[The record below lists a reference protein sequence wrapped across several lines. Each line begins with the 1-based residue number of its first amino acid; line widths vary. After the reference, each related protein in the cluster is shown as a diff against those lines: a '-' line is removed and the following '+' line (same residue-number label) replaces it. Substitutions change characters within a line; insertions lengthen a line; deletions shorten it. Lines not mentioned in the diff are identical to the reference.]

1 MKKLHLKLALGVV
14 FAIALCLVTSCKKE
28 NPVGRI
34 QGLVTNA
41 NTSEPIQGVN
51 ISLSP
56 TGASAVTG
64 SDGRYEFNNLEP
76 GNYTVQGVK
85 SGFESNTKNIS
96 VVGGGIASGDM
107 QLRPAATGFRLN
119 VDYLDFGA
127 NFTQMSF
134 KIINVSATNALS
146 WEIVESLNW
155 LETSP
160 STGSIQGGQETTVNV
175 AIDRSL
181 LSQTTT
187 ANITVRSADQS
198 VVLPIN
204 VTVSGDNAPQLQ
216 LSETTLDFGTTASNL
231 SFSVMNVGPNNTTLN
246 WTCSNINVNWLT
258 LNPMSGSTAG
268 GNSTMVMAS
277 IDRNLID
284 GIVSTSVTIS
294 GGGSS
299 ATIVFTATAAGGGV
313 PVMQVSET
321 ELDFG
326 EEETTKTFLVKN
338 AGTNG
343 SVLDWTISSP
353 SVNWLTISPMSG
365 STVAG
370 NASLVTVLIDRS
382 MFNTDVTT
390 NITVTGGGNTANVAV
405 SARYVDNTVVV
416 GDGLYCFFN
425 FDEQDLVDY
434 TGNFTGI
441 SAGATASTDT
451 PSGQG
456 KSMQFDGNSF
466 ILVQNN
472 VVPSSS
478 NYTISFWFKTANV
491 GQYLIGSDQYG
502 SDLVGTYDECV
513 MAITTG
519 SKFLMRF
526 ADWRKRIE
534 SDNTIE
540 AYTNNQWHMVTFTY
554 NGAMG
559 MIYFDGM
566 LYATST
572 NTDYMWNTPGATYFG
587 SNCRML
593 DNKTNFNGKLD
604 NFRSYSR
611 ALSATEVQALYN
623 ARQ

>member
-1 MKKLHLKLALGVV
+1 MKLVMGVV
-14 FAIALCLVTSCKKE
+14 LVLTLGLFSTSCKKE
-28 NPVGRI
+28 VATGKI
-34 QGLVTNA
+34 QGLVTNYA
-41 NTSEPIQGVN
+41 TSEPIQGVN

-76 GNYTVQGVK
+76 GNYTVQGTK
-85 SGFESNTKNIS
+85 SGFESNTKNITITS
-96 VVGGGIASGDM
+96 GNVSSGDM

-119 VDYLDFGA
+119 VDYLDFGT

-134 KIINVSATNALS
+134 KIINVSTTNAMS

-187 ANITVRSADQS
+187 ANITVRSADHS

-216 LSETTLDFGTTASNL
+216 LSETTLDFGTTANNL
-231 SFSVMNVGPNNTTLN
+231 SFSVMNVGPNGTTLN
-246 WTCSNINVNWLT
+246 WTCSNITVDWLT
-258 LNPMSGSTAG
+258 LSPTSGSTAG
-268 GNSTMVMAS
+268 GNSTMVMAT
-277 IDRNLID
+277 IDRTKFN
-284 GIVSTSVTIS
+284 GIVSTSVTVN
-294 GGGSS
+294 GAGMSS
-299 ATIVFTATAAGGGV
+299 TIVFNAQSEGSGV
-313 PVMQVSET
+313 AILQLSENA
-321 ELDFG
+321 LDFG
-326 EEETTKTFLVKN
+326 EQETAMTFQVRN
-338 AGTNG
+338 IGTNS
-343 SVLDWTISSP
+343 SVLDWTISTP
-353 SVNWLTISPMSG
+353 AVNWLTISPMSG

-382 MFNTDVTT
+382 MFSSDVSTD
-390 NITVTGGGNTANVAV
+390 ITVSGGGNTASIAV
-405 SARYVDNTVVV
+405 SAKYFDNTIVV
-416 GDGLYCFFN
+416 GEGLYCFFN
-425 FDEQDLVDY
+425 FDEQDIVDY
-434 TGNFTGI
+434 NGNYTGI
-441 SAGATASTDT
+441 NAGAVPSSDT

-472 VVPSSS
+472 VVPTST
-478 NYTISFWFKTANV
+478 NYTISYWFKTTSS
-491 GQYLIGSDQYG
+491 GQYMIGSDKYG

-513 MAITTG
+513 IAFTTS
-519 SKFLMRF
+519 SKYFFRF
-526 ADWRKRIE
+526 ANWRVHFE
-534 SDNTIE
+534 SENTMDP
-540 AYTNNQWHMVTFTY
+540 YFDNQWHMLTFTF

-559 MIYFDGM
+559 MVYLDGV
-566 LYATST
+566 LKGTHVNT
-572 NTDYMWNTPGATYFG
+572 NYMWDAPTATYFG
-587 SNCRML
+587 SNCKML
-593 DNKTNFNGKLD
+593 DGKTNFNGKLD

-611 ALSATEVQALYN
+611 ALSATEIQALYN

>member
-1 MKKLHLKLALGVV
+1 MKKMKLVMGVVLVLALGL
-14 FAIALCLVTSCKKE
+14 FSTSCKKE
-28 NPVGRI
+28 VATGKI
-34 QGLVTNA
+34 QGLVTNYA
-41 NTSEPIQGVN
+41 TSEPIQGVN

-76 GNYTVQGVK
+76 GNYTVQGTK
-85 SGFESNTKNIS
+85 SGFESNTKNITITS
-96 VVGGGIASGDM
+96 GNVSSGDM

-119 VDYLDFGA
+119 VDYLDFGT

-134 KIINVSATNALS
+134 KIINVSTTNAMS

-187 ANITVRSADQS
+187 ANITVRSADHS

-216 LSETTLDFGTTASNL
+216 LSETTLDFGTTANNL
-231 SFSVMNVGPNNTTLN
+231 SFSVMNVGPNGTTLN
-246 WTCSNINVNWLT
+246 WTCSNITVDWLT
-258 LNPMSGSTAG
+258 LSPTSGSTAG
-268 GNSTMVMAS
+268 GNSTMVMAT
-277 IDRNLID
+277 IDRTKFN
-284 GIVSTSVTIS
+284 GIVSTSVTVN
-294 GGGSS
+294 GAGMSS
-299 ATIVFTATAAGGGV
+299 TIVFNAQSEGSGV
-313 PVMQVSET
+313 AILQLSENA
-321 ELDFG
+321 LDFG
-326 EEETTKTFLVKN
+326 EQETAMTFQVRN
-338 AGTNG
+338 IGTNS
-343 SVLDWTISSP
+343 SVLDWTISTP
-353 SVNWLTISPMSG
+353 AVNWLTISPMSG
-365 STVAG
+365 NTVAG

-382 MFNTDVTT
+382 MFSNDVST
-390 NITVTGGGNTANVAV
+390 NITVSGGGNTASIAV
-405 SARYVDNTVVV
+405 SAKYFDNTVVV
-416 GDGLYCFFN
+416 GEGLYCFFN

-441 SAGATASTDT
+441 SAGAVASSDT

-466 ILVQNN
+466 ILVQSN
-472 VVPSSS
+472 VVPSSN

-519 SKFLMRF
+519 SKFFMRF

-611 ALSATEVQALYN
+611 ALSATEIQALYN

>member
-1 MKKLHLKLALGVV
+1 MKKMKLVMGVVLVLALGL
-14 FAIALCLVTSCKKE
+14 FSTSCKKE
-28 NPVGRI
+28 VATGKI
-34 QGLVTNA
+34 QGLVTNYA
-41 NTSEPIQGVN
+41 TSEPIQGVN

-76 GNYTVQGVK
+76 GNYTVQGTK
-85 SGFESNTKNIS
+85 SGFESNTKNITITS
-96 VVGGGIASGDM
+96 GNVSSGDM

-119 VDYLDFGA
+119 VDYLDFGT

-134 KIINVSATNALS
+134 KIINVSTTNAMS

-187 ANITVRSADQS
+187 ANITVRSADHS

-216 LSETTLDFGTTASNL
+216 LSETTLDFGTTANNL
-231 SFSVMNVGPNNTTLN
+231 SFSVMNVGPNGTTLN
-246 WTCSNINVNWLT
+246 WTCSNITVDWLT
-258 LNPMSGSTAG
+258 LSPTSGSTAG
-268 GNSTMVMAS
+268 GNSTMVMAT
-277 IDRNLID
+277 IDRTKFN
-284 GIVSTSVTIS
+284 GIVSTSVTVN
-294 GGGSS
+294 GAGMSS
-299 ATIVFTATAAGGGV
+299 TIVFNAQSEGSGV
-313 PVMQVSET
+313 AILQLSENA
-321 ELDFG
+321 LDFG
-326 EEETTKTFLVKN
+326 EQETAMTFQVRN
-338 AGTNG
+338 IGTNS
-343 SVLDWTISSP
+343 SVLDWTISTP
-353 SVNWLTISPMSG
+353 AVNWLTISPMSG

-382 MFNTDVTT
+382 MFSSDVST
-390 NITVTGGGNTANVAV
+390 NITVSGGGNTASIAV
-405 SARYVDNTVVV
+405 SAKYFDNTIVV
-416 GDGLYCFFN
+416 GEGLYCFFN
-425 FDEQDLVDY
+425 FDEQDIVDY
-434 TGNFTGI
+434 NGNYTGI
-441 SAGATASTDT
+441 NAGAVPSSDT

-472 VVPSSS
+472 VVPTST
-478 NYTISFWFKTANV
+478 NYTISYWFKTTSS
-491 GQYLIGSDQYG
+491 GQYMIGSDKYG

-513 MAITTG
+513 IAFTTS
-519 SKFLMRF
+519 SKYFFRF
-526 ADWRKRIE
+526 ANWRVHFE
-534 SDNTIE
+534 SENTMDP
-540 AYTNNQWHMVTFTY
+540 YFDNQWHMLTFTF

-559 MIYFDGM
+559 MVYLDGV
-566 LYATST
+566 LKGTHVNT
-572 NTDYMWNTPGATYFG
+572 NYMWDAPTATYFG
-587 SNCRML
+587 SNCKML
-593 DNKTNFNGKLD
+593 DGKTNFNGKLD

-611 ALSATEVQALYN
+611 ALSATEIQALYN

>member
-1 MKKLHLKLALGVV
+1 MKKMKLVMGVVLVLALGL
-14 FAIALCLVTSCKKE
+14 FSTSCKKE
-28 NPVGRI
+28 VATGKI
-34 QGLVTNA
+34 QGLVTNYA
-41 NTSEPIQGVN
+41 TSEPIQGVN

-76 GNYTVQGVK
+76 GNYTVQGTK
-85 SGFESNTKNIS
+85 SGFESNTKNITITS
-96 VVGGGIASGDM
+96 GNVSSGDM

-119 VDYLDFGA
+119 VDYLDFGT

-134 KIINVSATNALS
+134 KIINVSTTNAMS

-187 ANITVRSADQS
+187 ANITVRSADHS

-216 LSETTLDFGTTASNL
+216 LSETTLDFGTTANNL
-231 SFSVMNVGPNNTTLN
+231 SFSVMNVGPNGTTLN
-246 WTCSNINVNWLT
+246 WTCSNITVDWLT
-258 LNPMSGSTAG
+258 LSPTSGSTAG
-268 GNSTMVMAS
+268 GNSTMVMAT
-277 IDRNLID
+277 IDRTKFN
-284 GIVSTSVTIS
+284 GIVSTSVTVN
-294 GGGSS
+294 GAGMSS
-299 ATIVFTATAAGGGV
+299 TIVFNAQSEGSGV
-313 PVMQVSET
+313 AILQLSESA
-321 ELDFG
+321 LDFG
-326 EEETTKTFLVKN
+326 EQETAMTFQVRN
-338 AGTNG
+338 IGTNS
-343 SVLDWTISSP
+343 SVLDWTVSTP
-353 SVNWLTISPMSG
+353 AVNWLTISPMSG

-382 MFNTDVTT
+382 MFSNDVST
-390 NITVTGGGNTANVAV
+390 NITVSGGGNTASIAV
-405 SARYVDNTVVV
+405 SAKYFDNTVVV
-416 GDGLYCFFN
+416 GEGLYCFFN

-441 SAGATASTDT
+441 SAGAVASSDT

-466 ILVQNN
+466 ILVQSN
-472 VVPSSS
+472 VVPSSN
-478 NYTISFWFKTANV
+478 NYTISFWFKTASS
-491 GQYLIGSDQYG
+491 GQYMIGSDKYG

-513 MAITTG
+513 VAFTTG
-519 SKFLMRF
+519 SKYFFRF
-526 ADWRKRIE
+526 ANWRKYFE
-534 SDNTIE
+534 SENTME
-540 AYTNNQWHMVTFTY
+540 QYLDNQWHMMTFTF

-559 MIYFDGM
+559 MVYLDGV
-566 LYATST
+566 LRGTHVNS
-572 NTDYMWNTPGATYFG
+572 DYSWDAPTATYFG

-593 DNKTNFNGKLD
+593 DGKSNFNGKLD

>member
-1 MKKLHLKLALGVV
+1 MKKMKLVMGVVLVLALGL
-14 FAIALCLVTSCKKE
+14 FSTSCKKE
-28 NPVGRI
+28 VATGKI
-34 QGLVTNA
+34 QGLVTNYA
-41 NTSEPIQGVN
+41 TSEPIQGVN

-76 GNYTVQGVK
+76 GNYTVQGTK

-96 VVGGGIASGDM
+96 ITSGNVSSGDM

-119 VDYLDFGA
+119 VDYLDFGT

-134 KIINVSATNALS
+134 KIINVSTTNAMS

-187 ANITVRSADQS
+187 ANITVRSADHS

-216 LSETTLDFGTTASNL
+216 LSETTLDFGTTANNL
-231 SFSVMNVGPNNTTLN
+231 SFSVMNVGPNGTTLN
-246 WTCSNINVNWLT
+246 WTCSNITVDWLT
-258 LNPMSGSTAG
+258 LSPTSGSTAG
-268 GNSTMVMAS
+268 GNSTMVMAT
-277 IDRNLID
+277 IDRTKFN
-284 GIVSTSVTIS
+284 GIVSTSVTVN
-294 GGGSS
+294 GAGMSS
-299 ATIVFTATAAGGGV
+299 TIVFNAQSEGSGV
-313 PVMQVSET
+313 AILQLSENA
-321 ELDFG
+321 LDFG
-326 EEETTKTFLVKN
+326 EQETAMTFQVRN
-338 AGTNG
+338 IGTNS
-343 SVLDWTISSP
+343 SVLDWTISTP
-353 SVNWLTISPMSG
+353 AVNWLTISPMSG

-382 MFNTDVTT
+382 MFSNDVST
-390 NITVTGGGNTANVAV
+390 NITVSGGGNTASIAV
-405 SARYVDNTVVV
+405 SAKYFDNTVVV
-416 GDGLYCFFN
+416 GEGLYCFFN

-441 SAGATASTDT
+441 SAGAVASSDT

-466 ILVQNN
+466 ILVQSN
-472 VVPSSS
+472 VVPSSN

-519 SKFLMRF
+519 SKFFMRF

>member
-1 MKKLHLKLALGVV
+1 MKKMKLVMGVV
-14 FAIALCLVTSCKKE
+14 LVLTLGLFSTSCKKE
-28 NPVGRI
+28 VATGKI
-34 QGLVTNA
+34 QGLVTNYA
-41 NTSEPIQGVN
+41 TSEPIQGVN

-76 GNYTVQGVK
+76 GNYTVQGTK
-85 SGFESNTKNIS
+85 SGFESNTKNITITS
-96 VVGGGIASGDM
+96 GNVSSGDM

-119 VDYLDFGA
+119 VDYLDFGT

-134 KIINVSATNALS
+134 KIINVSTTNAMS

-187 ANITVRSADQS
+187 ANITVRSADHS

-216 LSETTLDFGTTASNL
+216 LSETTLDFGTTANNL
-231 SFSVMNVGPNNTTLN
+231 SFSVMNVGPNGTTLN
-246 WTCSNINVNWLT
+246 WTCSNITVDWLT
-258 LNPMSGSTAG
+258 LSPTSGSTAG
-268 GNSTMVMAS
+268 GNSTMVMAT
-277 IDRNLID
+277 IDRTKFN
-284 GIVSTSVTIS
+284 GIVSTSVTVN
-294 GGGSS
+294 GAGMSS
-299 ATIVFTATAAGGGV
+299 TIVFNAQSEGSGV
-313 PVMQVSET
+313 AILQLSENA
-321 ELDFG
+321 LDFG
-326 EEETTKTFLVKN
+326 EQETAMTFQVRN
-338 AGTNG
+338 IGTNS
-343 SVLDWTISSP
+343 SVLDWTISTP
-353 SVNWLTISPMSG
+353 AVNWLTISPMSG

-382 MFNTDVTT
+382 MFSSDVSTD
-390 NITVTGGGNTANVAV
+390 ITVSGGGNTASIAV
-405 SARYVDNTVVV
+405 SAKYFDNTIVV
-416 GDGLYCFFN
+416 GEGLYCFFN
-425 FDEQDLVDY
+425 FDEQDIVDY
-434 TGNFTGI
+434 NGNYTGI
-441 SAGATASTDT
+441 NAGAVPSSDT

-472 VVPSSS
+472 VVPTST
-478 NYTISFWFKTANV
+478 NYTISYWFKTTSS
-491 GQYLIGSDQYG
+491 GQYMIGSDKYG

-513 MAITTG
+513 IAFTTS
-519 SKFLMRF
+519 SKYFFRF
-526 ADWRKRIE
+526 ANWRVHFE
-534 SDNTIE
+534 SENTMDP
-540 AYTNNQWHMVTFTY
+540 YFDNQWHMLTFTF

-559 MIYFDGM
+559 MVYLDGV
-566 LYATST
+566 LKGTHVNT
-572 NTDYMWNTPGATYFG
+572 NYMWDAPTATYFG
-587 SNCRML
+587 SNCKML
-593 DNKTNFNGKLD
+593 DGKTNFNGKLD

-611 ALSATEVQALYN
+611 ALSATEIQALYN

>member
-1 MKKLHLKLALGVV
+1 MKKMKLVMGVVLVLALGL
-14 FAIALCLVTSCKKE
+14 FSTSCKKE
-28 NPVGRI
+28 VATGKI
-34 QGLVTNA
+34 QGLVTNYA
-41 NTSEPIQGVN
+41 TSEPIQGVN

-76 GNYTVQGVK
+76 GNYTVQGTK
-85 SGFESNTKNIS
+85 SGFESNTKNITITS
-96 VVGGGIASGDM
+96 GNVSSGDM
-107 QLRPAATGFRLN
+107 QLRPSATGFRLN
-119 VDYLDFGA
+119 VDYLDFGT

-134 KIINVSATNALS
+134 KIINVSTTNAMS

-187 ANITVRSADQS
+187 ANITVRSADHS

-216 LSETTLDFGTTASNL
+216 LSETTLDFGTTANNL
-231 SFSVMNVGPNNTTLN
+231 SFSVMNVGPNGTTLN
-246 WTCSNINVNWLT
+246 WTCSNITVDWLT
-258 LNPMSGSTAG
+258 LSPTSGSTAG
-268 GNSTMVMAS
+268 GNSTMVMAT
-277 IDRNLID
+277 IDRTKFN
-284 GIVSTSVTIS
+284 GIVSTSVTVN
-294 GGGSS
+294 GAGMSS
-299 ATIVFTATAAGGGV
+299 TIVFNAQSEGSGV
-313 PVMQVSET
+313 AILQLSENA
-321 ELDFG
+321 LDFG
-326 EEETTKTFLVKN
+326 EQETAMTFQVRN
-338 AGTNG
+338 IGTNS
-343 SVLDWTISSP
+343 SVLDWTVSTP
-353 SVNWLTISPMSG
+353 AVNWLTISPMSG

-382 MFNTDVTT
+382 MFSNDVST
-390 NITVTGGGNTANVAV
+390 NITVSGGGNTASIAV
-405 SARYVDNTVVV
+405 SAKYFDNTVVV
-416 GDGLYCFFN
+416 GEGLYCFFN

-441 SAGATASTDT
+441 SAGAVASSDT

-466 ILVQNN
+466 ILVQSN
-472 VVPSSS
+472 VVPSSN

-519 SKFLMRF
+519 SKFFMRF

-623 ARQ
+623 AKQ

>member
-1 MKKLHLKLALGVV
+1 MKKMKLVMGVVLVLALGL
-14 FAIALCLVTSCKKE
+14 FSTSCKKE
-28 NPVGRI
+28 VATGKI
-34 QGLVTNA
+34 QGLVTNYA
-41 NTSEPIQGVN
+41 TSEPIQGVN

-76 GNYTVQGVK
+76 GNYTVQGTK
-85 SGFESNTKNIS
+85 SGFESNTKNITITS
-96 VVGGGIASGDM
+96 GNVSSGDM

-119 VDYLDFGA
+119 VDYLDFGT

-134 KIINVSATNALS
+134 KIINVSTTNAMS

-187 ANITVRSADQS
+187 ANITVRSADHS

-216 LSETTLDFGTTASNL
+216 LSETTLDFGTTANNL
-231 SFSVMNVGPNNTTLN
+231 SFSVMNVGPNGTTLN
-246 WTCSNINVNWLT
+246 WTCSNITVDWLT
-258 LNPMSGSTAG
+258 LSPTSGSTAG
-268 GNSTMVMAS
+268 GNSTMVMAT
-277 IDRNLID
+277 IDRTKFN
-284 GIVSTSVTIS
+284 GIVSTSVTVN
-294 GGGSS
+294 GAGMSS
-299 ATIVFTATAAGGGV
+299 TIVFNAQSEGSGV
-313 PVMQVSET
+313 AILQLSESA
-321 ELDFG
+321 LDFG
-326 EEETTKTFLVKN
+326 EQETAMTFQVRN
-338 AGTNG
+338 IGTNS
-343 SVLDWTISSP
+343 SVLDWTVSTP
-353 SVNWLTISPMSG
+353 AVNWLTISPMSG

-382 MFNTDVTT
+382 MFSSDVST
-390 NITVTGGGNTANVAV
+390 NITVSGGGNTASIAV
-405 SARYVDNTVVV
+405 SAKYFDNTVVV
-416 GDGLYCFFN
+416 GEGLYCFFN

-441 SAGATASTDT
+441 SAGAVASSDT

-466 ILVQNN
+466 ILVQSN
-472 VVPSSS
+472 VVPSSN
-478 NYTISFWFKTANV
+478 NYTISFWFKTASS
-491 GQYLIGSDQYG
+491 GQYMIGSDKYG

-513 MAITTG
+513 VAFTTG
-519 SKFLMRF
+519 SKYFFRF
-526 ADWRKRIE
+526 ANWRKYFE
-534 SDNTIE
+534 SENTME
-540 AYTNNQWHMVTFTY
+540 QYLDNQWHMMTFTF

-559 MIYFDGM
+559 MVYLDGV
-566 LYATST
+566 LRGTHVNS
-572 NTDYMWNTPGATYFG
+572 DYSWDAPTATYFG

-593 DNKTNFNGKLD
+593 DGKSNFNGKLD

>member
-1 MKKLHLKLALGVV
+1 MKKMKLVMGVV
-14 FAIALCLVTSCKKE
+14 LVLTLGLFSTSCKKE
-28 NPVGRI
+28 VATGKI
-34 QGLVTNA
+34 QGLVTNYA
-41 NTSEPIQGVN
+41 TSEPIQGVN

-76 GNYTVQGVK
+76 GNYTVQGTK
-85 SGFESNTKNIS
+85 SGFESNTKNITITS
-96 VVGGGIASGDM
+96 GNVSSGDM

-119 VDYLDFGA
+119 VDYLDFGT

-134 KIINVSATNALS
+134 KIINVSTTNAMS

-187 ANITVRSADQS
+187 ANITVRSADHS

-216 LSETTLDFGTTASNL
+216 LSETTLDFGTTANNL
-231 SFSVMNVGPNNTTLN
+231 SFSVMNVGPNGTTLN
-246 WTCSNINVNWLT
+246 WTCSNITVDWLT
-258 LNPMSGSTAG
+258 LSPTSGSTAG
-268 GNSTMVMAS
+268 GNSTMVMAT
-277 IDRNLID
+277 IDRTKFN
-284 GIVSTSVTIS
+284 GIVSTSVTVN
-294 GGGSS
+294 GAGMSS
-299 ATIVFTATAAGGGV
+299 TIVFNAQSEGSGV
-313 PVMQVSET
+313 AILQLSENA
-321 ELDFG
+321 LDFG
-326 EEETTKTFLVKN
+326 EQETAMTFQVRN
-338 AGTNG
+338 IGTNS
-343 SVLDWTISSP
+343 SVLDWTISTP
-353 SVNWLTISPMSG
+353 AVNWLTISPMSG

-382 MFNTDVTT
+382 MFSSDVST
-390 NITVTGGGNTANVAV
+390 NITVSGGGNTASIAV
-405 SARYVDNTVVV
+405 SAKYFDNTIVV
-416 GDGLYCFFN
+416 GEGLYCFFN
-425 FDEQDLVDY
+425 FDEQDIVDY
-434 TGNFTGI
+434 NGNYTGI
-441 SAGATASTDT
+441 NAGAVPSSDT

-472 VVPSSS
+472 VVPTST
-478 NYTISFWFKTANV
+478 NYTISYWFKTTSS
-491 GQYLIGSDQYG
+491 GQYMIGSDKYG

-513 MAITTG
+513 IAFTTS
-519 SKFLMRF
+519 SKYFFRF
-526 ADWRKRIE
+526 ANWRVHFE
-534 SDNTIE
+534 SENTMDP
-540 AYTNNQWHMVTFTY
+540 YFDNQWHMLTFTF

-559 MIYFDGM
+559 MVYLDGV
-566 LYATST
+566 LKGTHVNT
-572 NTDYMWNTPGATYFG
+572 NYMWDAPTATYFG
-587 SNCRML
+587 SNCKML
-593 DNKTNFNGKLD
+593 DGKTNFNGKLD

-611 ALSATEVQALYN
+611 ALSATEIQALYN

>member
-1 MKKLHLKLALGVV
+1 MKKMKLVTGVVLVLALGL
-14 FAIALCLVTSCKKE
+14 FSTSCKKE
-28 NPVGRI
+28 VATGKI
-34 QGLVTNA
+34 QGLVTNYA
-41 NTSEPIQGVN
+41 TSEPIQGVN

-76 GNYTVQGVK
+76 GNYTVQGTK
-85 SGFESNTKNIS
+85 SGFESNTKNITITS
-96 VVGGGIASGDM
+96 GNVSSGDM

-119 VDYLDFGA
+119 VDYLDFGT

-134 KIINVSATNALS
+134 KIINVSTTNAMS

-187 ANITVRSADQS
+187 ANITVRSADHS

-216 LSETTLDFGTTASNL
+216 LSETTLDFGTTANNL
-231 SFSVMNVGPNNTTLN
+231 SFSVMNVGPNGTTLN
-246 WTCSNINVNWLT
+246 WTCSNITVDWLT
-258 LNPMSGSTAG
+258 LSPTSGSTAG
-268 GNSTMVMAS
+268 GNSTMVMAT
-277 IDRNLID
+277 IDRTKFN
-284 GIVSTSVTIS
+284 GIVSTSVTVN
-294 GGGSS
+294 GAGMSS
-299 ATIVFTATAAGGGV
+299 TIVFNAQSEGSGV
-313 PVMQVSET
+313 AILQLSENA
-321 ELDFG
+321 LDFG
-326 EEETTKTFLVKN
+326 EQETAMTFQVRN
-338 AGTNG
+338 IGTNS
-343 SVLDWTISSP
+343 SVLDWTISTP
-353 SVNWLTISPMSG
+353 AVNWLTISPMSG

-382 MFNTDVTT
+382 MFSNDVST
-390 NITVTGGGNTANVAV
+390 NITVSGGGNTASIAV
-405 SARYVDNTVVV
+405 SAKYFDNTVVV
-416 GDGLYCFFN
+416 GEGLYCFFN

-441 SAGATASTDT
+441 SAGAVASSDT

-466 ILVQNN
+466 ILVQSN
-472 VVPSSS
+472 VVPSSN
-478 NYTISFWFKTANV
+478 NYTISFWFKTASS
-491 GQYLIGSDQYG
+491 GQYMIGSDKYG

-513 MAITTG
+513 VAFTTG
-519 SKFLMRF
+519 SKYFFRF
-526 ADWRKRIE
+526 ANWRKYFE
-534 SDNTIE
+534 SENTME
-540 AYTNNQWHMVTFTY
+540 QYLDNQWHMMTFTF

-559 MIYFDGM
+559 MVYLDGV
-566 LYATST
+566 LRGTHVNS
-572 NTDYMWNTPGATYFG
+572 DYSWDAPTATYFG

-593 DNKTNFNGKLD
+593 DGKSNFNGKLD

-611 ALSATEVQALYN
+611 ALSATEIQVLYN

>member
-1 MKKLHLKLALGVV
+1 MKKMKLVMGVVLVLALGL
-14 FAIALCLVTSCKKE
+14 FSTSCKKE
-28 NPVGRI
+28 VATGKI
-34 QGLVTNA
+34 QGLVTNYA
-41 NTSEPIQGVN
+41 TSEPIQGVN

-76 GNYTVQGVK
+76 GNYTVQGTK
-85 SGFESNTKNIS
+85 SGFESNTKNITITS
-96 VVGGGIASGDM
+96 GNVSSGDM

-119 VDYLDFGA
+119 VDYLDFGT

-134 KIINVSATNALS
+134 KIINVSTTNAMS

-187 ANITVRSADQS
+187 ANITVRSADHS

-216 LSETTLDFGTTASNL
+216 LSETTLDFGTTANNL
-231 SFSVMNVGPNNTTLN
+231 SFSVMNVGPNGTTLN
-246 WTCSNINVNWLT
+246 WTCSNITVDWLT
-258 LNPMSGSTAG
+258 LSPTSGSTAG
-268 GNSTMVMAS
+268 GNSTMVMAT
-277 IDRNLID
+277 IDRTKFN
-284 GIVSTSVTIS
+284 GIVSTSVTVN
-294 GGGSS
+294 GAGMSS
-299 ATIVFTATAAGGGV
+299 TIVFNAQSEGSGV
-313 PVMQVSET
+313 AILQLSENA
-321 ELDFG
+321 LDFG
-326 EEETTKTFLVKN
+326 EQETAMTFQVRN
-338 AGTNG
+338 IGTNS
-343 SVLDWTISSP
+343 SVLDWTISTP
-353 SVNWLTISPMSG
+353 AVNWLTISPMSG

-382 MFNTDVTT
+382 MFSSDVST
-390 NITVTGGGNTANVAV
+390 NITVSGGGNTASIAV
-405 SARYVDNTVVV
+405 SAKYFDNTIVV
-416 GDGLYCFFN
+416 GEGLYCFFN
-425 FDEQDLVDY
+425 FDEQDIVDY
-434 TGNFTGI
+434 NGNYTGI
-441 SAGATASTDT
+441 NAGAVPSSDT
-451 PSGQG
+451 PSGLG

-472 VVPSSS
+472 VVPTST
-478 NYTISFWFKTANV
+478 NYTISYWFKTTSS
-491 GQYLIGSDQYG
+491 GQYMIGSDKYG

-513 MAITTG
+513 IAFTTS
-519 SKFLMRF
+519 SKYFFRF
-526 ADWRKRIE
+526 ANWRVHFE
-534 SDNTIE
+534 SENTMDP
-540 AYTNNQWHMVTFTY
+540 YFDNQWHMLTFTF

-559 MIYFDGM
+559 MVYLDGV
-566 LYATST
+566 LKGTHVNT
-572 NTDYMWNTPGATYFG
+572 NYMWDAPTATYFG

-593 DNKTNFNGKLD
+593 DGKTNFNGKLD

-623 ARQ
+623 AKQ

>member
-1 MKKLHLKLALGVV
+1 MKKMKLVMGVV
-14 FAIALCLVTSCKKE
+14 LVLTLGLFSTSCKKE
-28 NPVGRI
+28 VATGKI
-34 QGLVTNA
+34 QGLVTNYA
-41 NTSEPIQGVN
+41 TSEPIQGVN

-76 GNYTVQGVK
+76 GNYTVQGTK
-85 SGFESNTKNIS
+85 SGFESNTKNITITS
-96 VVGGGIASGDM
+96 GNVSSGDM

-119 VDYLDFGA
+119 VDYLDFGT

-134 KIINVSATNALS
+134 KIINVSTTNAMS

-187 ANITVRSADQS
+187 ANITVRSADHS

-216 LSETTLDFGTTASNL
+216 LSETTLDFGTTANNL
-231 SFSVMNVGPNNTTLN
+231 SFSVMNVGPNGTTLN
-246 WTCSNINVNWLT
+246 WTCSNITVDWLT
-258 LNPMSGSTAG
+258 LSPTSGSTAG
-268 GNSTMVMAS
+268 GNSTMVMAI
-277 IDRNLID
+277 IDRTKFN
-284 GIVSTSVTIS
+284 GIVSTSVTVN
-294 GGGSS
+294 GAGMSS
-299 ATIVFTATAAGGGV
+299 TIVFNAQSEGSGV
-313 PVMQVSET
+313 AILQLSENA
-321 ELDFG
+321 LDFG
-326 EEETTKTFLVKN
+326 EQETAMTFQVRN
-338 AGTNG
+338 IGTNS
-343 SVLDWTISSP
+343 SVLDWTISTP
-353 SVNWLTISPMSG
+353 AVNWLTISPMSG

-382 MFNTDVTT
+382 MFSNDVST
-390 NITVTGGGNTANVAV
+390 NITVSGGGNTASIAV
-405 SARYVDNTVVV
+405 SAKYFDNTVVV
-416 GDGLYCFFN
+416 GEGLYCFFN

-441 SAGATASTDT
+441 SAGAVASSDT

-466 ILVQNN
+466 ILVQSN
-472 VVPSSS
+472 VVPSSN

-519 SKFLMRF
+519 SKFFMRF

-623 ARQ
+623 AKQ

>member
-1 MKKLHLKLALGVV
+1 MKKMKLVMGVVLVLALGL
-14 FAIALCLVTSCKKE
+14 FSTSCKKE
-28 NPVGRI
+28 VATGKI
-34 QGLVTNA
+34 QGLVTNYA
-41 NTSEPIQGVN
+41 TSEPIQGVN

-76 GNYTVQGVK
+76 GNYTVQGTK
-85 SGFESNTKNIS
+85 SGFESNTKNITITS
-96 VVGGGIASGDM
+96 GNVSSGDM

-119 VDYLDFGA
+119 VDYLDFGT

-134 KIINVSATNALS
+134 KIINVSTTNAMS

-187 ANITVRSADQS
+187 ANITVRSADHS

-204 VTVSGDNAPQLQ
+204 VTVSSDNAPQLQ
-216 LSETTLDFGTTASNL
+216 LSETTLDFGTTANNL
-231 SFSVMNVGPNNTTLN
+231 SFSVMNVGPNGTTLN
-246 WTCSNINVNWLT
+246 WTCSNITVDWLT
-258 LNPMSGSTAG
+258 LSPTSGSTAG

-277 IDRNLID
+277 IDRTKFN
-284 GIVSTSVTIS
+284 GIVSTSVTVN
-294 GGGSS
+294 GAGMSS
-299 ATIVFTATAAGGGV
+299 TIVFNAQSEGSGV
-313 PVMQVSET
+313 AILQLSENA
-321 ELDFG
+321 LDFG
-326 EEETTKTFLVKN
+326 EQETAMTFQVRN
-338 AGTNG
+338 IGTNS
-343 SVLDWTISSP
+343 SVLDWTISTP
-353 SVNWLTISPMSG
+353 AVNWLTISPMSG

-382 MFNTDVTT
+382 MFSNDVST
-390 NITVTGGGNTANVAV
+390 NITVSGGGNTASIAV
-405 SARYVDNTVVV
+405 SAKYFDNTVVV
-416 GDGLYCFFN
+416 GEGLYCFFN

-441 SAGATASTDT
+441 SAGAVASSDT

-466 ILVQNN
+466 ILVQSN
-472 VVPSSS
+472 VVPSSN

-519 SKFLMRF
+519 SKFFMRF

-623 ARQ
+623 AKQ

>member
-1 MKKLHLKLALGVV
+1 MKKMKLVMGVVLVLALGL
-14 FAIALCLVTSCKKE
+14 FSTSCKKE
-28 NPVGRI
+28 VATGKI
-34 QGLVTNA
+34 QGLVTNYA
-41 NTSEPIQGVN
+41 TSEPIQGVN

-76 GNYTVQGVK
+76 GNYTVQGTK
-85 SGFESNTKNIS
+85 SGFESNTKNITITS
-96 VVGGGIASGDM
+96 GNVSSGDM

-119 VDYLDFGA
+119 VDYLDFGT

-134 KIINVSATNALS
+134 KIINVSTTNAMS

-187 ANITVRSADQS
+187 ANITVRSADHS

-216 LSETTLDFGTTASNL
+216 LSETTLDFGTTANNL
-231 SFSVMNVGPNNTTLN
+231 SFSVMNVGPTGTTLN
-246 WTCSNINVNWLT
+246 WTCSNITVDWLT
-258 LNPMSGSTAG
+258 LSPTSGSTAG
-268 GNSTMVMAS
+268 GNSTMVMAT
-277 IDRNLID
+277 IDRTKFN
-284 GIVSTSVTIS
+284 GIVSTSVTVN
-294 GGGSS
+294 GAGMSS
-299 ATIVFTATAAGGGV
+299 TIVFNAQSEGSGV
-313 PVMQVSET
+313 AILQLSESA
-321 ELDFG
+321 LDFG
-326 EEETTKTFLVKN
+326 EQETAMTFQVRN
-338 AGTNG
+338 IGTNS
-343 SVLDWTISSP
+343 SVLDWTISTP
-353 SVNWLTISPMSG
+353 AVNWLTISPMSG

-382 MFNTDVTT
+382 MFSSDVST
-390 NITVTGGGNTANVAV
+390 NITVSGGGNTASIAV
-405 SARYVDNTVVV
+405 SAKYFDNTIVV
-416 GDGLYCFFN
+416 GEGLYCFFN
-425 FDEQDLVDY
+425 FDEQDIVDY
-434 TGNFTGI
+434 NGNYTGI
-441 SAGATASTDT
+441 NAGAVPSSDT

-472 VVPSSS
+472 IVPTST
-478 NYTISFWFKTANV
+478 NYTISYWFKTTSS
-491 GQYLIGSDQYG
+491 GQYMIGSDKYG

-513 MAITTG
+513 IAFTTS
-519 SKFLMRF
+519 SKYFFRF
-526 ADWRKRIE
+526 ANWRVHFE
-534 SDNTIE
+534 SENTMDP
-540 AYTNNQWHMVTFTY
+540 YFDNQWHMLTFTF

-559 MIYFDGM
+559 MVYLDGV
-566 LYATST
+566 LKGTHVNT
-572 NTDYMWNTPGATYFG
+572 NYMWDAPTATYFG
-587 SNCRML
+587 SNCKML
-593 DNKTNFNGKLD
+593 DGKTNFNGKLD

-611 ALSATEVQALYN
+611 ALSATEIQALYN

>member
-1 MKKLHLKLALGVV
+1 MKKMKLVMGVVLVLALGL
-14 FAIALCLVTSCKKE
+14 FSTSCKKE
-28 NPVGRI
+28 VATGKI
-34 QGLVTNA
+34 QGLVTNYA
-41 NTSEPIQGVN
+41 TSEPIQGVN

-76 GNYTVQGVK
+76 GNYTVQGTK
-85 SGFESNTKNIS
+85 SGFESNTKNITITS
-96 VVGGGIASGDM
+96 GNVSSGDM

-119 VDYLDFGA
+119 VDYLDFGT

-134 KIINVSATNALS
+134 KIINVSTTNAMS

-187 ANITVRSADQS
+187 ANITVRSADHS

-216 LSETTLDFGTTASNL
+216 LSETTLDFGTTANNL
-231 SFSVMNVGPNNTTLN
+231 SFSVMNVGPNGTTLN
-246 WTCSNINVNWLT
+246 WTCSNITVDWLT
-258 LNPMSGSTAG
+258 LSPTSGSTAG
-268 GNSTMVMAS
+268 GNSTMVMAT
-277 IDRNLID
+277 IDRTKFN
-284 GIVSTSVTIS
+284 GIVSTSVTVN
-294 GGGSS
+294 GAGMSS
-299 ATIVFTATAAGGGV
+299 TIVFNAQSEGSGV
-313 PVMQVSET
+313 AILQLSESA
-321 ELDFG
+321 LDFG
-326 EEETTKTFLVKN
+326 EQETAMTFQVRN
-338 AGTNG
+338 IGTNS
-343 SVLDWTISSP
+343 SVLDWTVSTP
-353 SVNWLTISPMSG
+353 AVNWLTISPMSG

-382 MFNTDVTT
+382 MFSNDVST
-390 NITVTGGGNTANVAV
+390 NITVSGGGNTASIAV
-405 SARYVDNTVVV
+405 SANYFDNTVVV
-416 GDGLYCFFN
+416 GEGLYCFFN

-441 SAGATASTDT
+441 SAGAVASSDT

-466 ILVQNN
+466 ILVQSN
-472 VVPSSS
+472 VVPSSN

-519 SKFLMRF
+519 SKFFMRF

-623 ARQ
+623 AKQ

>member
-1 MKKLHLKLALGVV
+1 MKLVMGVVLVLALGL
-14 FAIALCLVTSCKKE
+14 FSTSCKKE
-28 NPVGRI
+28 VATGKI
-34 QGLVTNA
+34 QGLVTNYA
-41 NTSEPIQGVN
+41 TSEPIQGVN

-76 GNYTVQGVK
+76 GNYTVQGTK
-85 SGFESNTKNIS
+85 SGFESNTKNITITS
-96 VVGGGIASGDM
+96 GNVSSGDM

-119 VDYLDFGA
+119 VDYLDFGT

-134 KIINVSATNALS
+134 KIINVSTTNAMS

-187 ANITVRSADQS
+187 ANITVRSADHS

-216 LSETTLDFGTTASNL
+216 LSETTLDFGTTANNL
-231 SFSVMNVGPNNTTLN
+231 SFSVMNVGPNGTTLN
-246 WTCSNINVNWLT
+246 WTCSNITVDWLT
-258 LNPMSGSTAG
+258 LSPTSGSTAG
-268 GNSTMVMAS
+268 GNSTMVMAT
-277 IDRNLID
+277 IDRTKFN
-284 GIVSTSVTIS
+284 GIVSTSVTVN
-294 GGGSS
+294 GAGMSS
-299 ATIVFTATAAGGGV
+299 TIVFNAQSEGSGV
-313 PVMQVSET
+313 AILQLSENT
-321 ELDFG
+321 LDFG
-326 EEETTKTFLVKN
+326 EQETAMTFQVRN
-338 AGTNG
+338 IGTNS
-343 SVLDWTISSP
+343 SVLDWTISTP
-353 SVNWLTISPMSG
+353 AVNWLTISPMSG

-382 MFNTDVTT
+382 MFSSDVST
-390 NITVTGGGNTANVAV
+390 NITVSGGGNTASIAV
-405 SARYVDNTVVV
+405 SAKYFDNTIVV
-416 GDGLYCFFN
+416 GEGLYCFFN
-425 FDEQDLVDY
+425 FDEQDIVDY
-434 TGNFTGI
+434 NGNYTGI
-441 SAGATASTDT
+441 NAGAVPSSDT

-472 VVPSSS
+472 IVPTST
-478 NYTISFWFKTANV
+478 NYTISYWFKTTSS
-491 GQYLIGSDQYG
+491 GQYMIGSDKYG

-513 MAITTG
+513 IAFTTS
-519 SKFLMRF
+519 SKYFFRF
-526 ADWRKRIE
+526 ANWRVHFE
-534 SDNTIE
+534 SE
-540 AYTNNQWHMVTFTY
+540 YTMDPYFDNQWHMLTFTF

-559 MIYFDGM
+559 MVYLDGV
-566 LYATST
+566 LKGTHVNT
-572 NTDYMWNTPGATYFG
+572 NYMWDAPTATYFG
-587 SNCRML
+587 SNCKML
-593 DNKTNFNGKLD
+593 DGKTNFNGKLD

-611 ALSATEVQALYN
+611 ALSATEIQALYN

>member
-1 MKKLHLKLALGVV
+1 MKKMKLVMGVVLVLALGL
-14 FAIALCLVTSCKKE
+14 FSTSCKKE
-28 NPVGRI
+28 VATGKI
-34 QGLVTNA
+34 QGLVTNYA
-41 NTSEPIQGVN
+41 TSEPIQGVN

-76 GNYTVQGVK
+76 GNYTVQGTK
-85 SGFESNTKNIS
+85 SGFESNTKNITITS
-96 VVGGGIASGDM
+96 GNVSSGDM

-119 VDYLDFGA
+119 VDYLDFGT

-134 KIINVSATNALS
+134 KIINVSTTNAMS

-187 ANITVRSADQS
+187 ANITVRSADHS

-216 LSETTLDFGTTASNL
+216 LSETTLDFGTTANNL
-231 SFSVMNVGPNNTTLN
+231 SFSVMNVGPNGTTLN
-246 WTCSNINVNWLT
+246 WTCSNITVDWLT
-258 LNPMSGSTAG
+258 LSPTSGSTAG
-268 GNSTMVMAS
+268 GNSTMVMAT
-277 IDRNLID
+277 IDRTKFN
-284 GIVSTSVTIS
+284 GIVSTSVTVN
-294 GGGSS
+294 GAGMSS
-299 ATIVFTATAAGGGV
+299 TIVFNAQSEGSGV
-313 PVMQVSET
+313 AILQLSESA
-321 ELDFG
+321 LDFG
-326 EEETTKTFLVKN
+326 EQETAMTFQVRN
-338 AGTNG
+338 IGTNS
-343 SVLDWTISSP
+343 SVLDWTISTP
-353 SVNWLTISPMSG
+353 AVNWLTISPMSG

-382 MFNTDVTT
+382 MFSSDVST
-390 NITVTGGGNTANVAV
+390 NITVSGGGNTASIAV
-405 SARYVDNTVVV
+405 SAKYFDNTIVV
-416 GDGLYCFFN
+416 GEGLYCFFN
-425 FDEQDLVDY
+425 FDEQDIVDY
-434 TGNFTGI
+434 NGNYTGI
-441 SAGATASTDT
+441 NAGAVPSSDT

-472 VVPSSS
+472 IVPTST
-478 NYTISFWFKTANV
+478 NYTISYWFKTTSS
-491 GQYLIGSDQYG
+491 GQYMIGSDKYG

-513 MAITTG
+513 IAFTTS
-519 SKFLMRF
+519 SKYFFRF
-526 ADWRKRIE
+526 ANWRVHFE
-534 SDNTIE
+534 SENTMDP
-540 AYTNNQWHMVTFTY
+540 YFDNQWHMLTFTF

-559 MIYFDGM
+559 MVYLDGV
-566 LYATST
+566 LKGTHVNT
-572 NTDYMWNTPGATYFG
+572 NYMWDAPTATYFG
-587 SNCRML
+587 SNCKML
-593 DNKTNFNGKLD
+593 DGKTNFNGKLD

-611 ALSATEVQALYN
+611 ALSATEIQALYN

>member
-1 MKKLHLKLALGVV
+1 MKKMKLVMGVVLVLALGL
-14 FAIALCLVTSCKKE
+14 FSTSCKKE
-28 NPVGRI
+28 VATGKI
-34 QGLVTNA
+34 QGLVTNYA
-41 NTSEPIQGVN
+41 TSEPIQGVN

-76 GNYTVQGVK
+76 GNYTVQGTK
-85 SGFESNTKNIS
+85 SGFESNTKNITITS
-96 VVGGGIASGDM
+96 GNVSSGDM

-119 VDYLDFGA
+119 VDYLDFGT

-134 KIINVSATNALS
+134 KIINVSTNNAMS

-187 ANITVRSADQS
+187 ANITVRSADHS

-216 LSETTLDFGTTASNL
+216 LSETTLDFGTTANNL
-231 SFSVMNVGPNNTTLN
+231 SFSVMNVGPNGTTLN
-246 WTCSNINVNWLT
+246 WTCSNITVDWLT
-258 LNPMSGSTAG
+258 LSPTSGSTAG
-268 GNSTMVMAS
+268 GNSTMVMAT
-277 IDRNLID
+277 IDRTKFN
-284 GIVSTSVTIS
+284 GIVSTSVTVN
-294 GGGSS
+294 GAGMSS
-299 ATIVFTATAAGGGV
+299 TIVFNAQSEGSGV
-313 PVMQVSET
+313 AILQLSENT
-321 ELDFG
+321 LDFG
-326 EEETTKTFLVKN
+326 EQETAMTFQVRN
-338 AGTNG
+338 IGTNS
-343 SVLDWTISSP
+343 SVLDWTISTP
-353 SVNWLTISPMSG
+353 AVNWLTISPMSG

-382 MFNTDVTT
+382 MFSNDVST
-390 NITVTGGGNTANVAV
+390 NITVSGGGNTASIAV
-405 SARYVDNTVVV
+405 SAKYFDNTVVV
-416 GDGLYCFFN
+416 GEGLYCFFN

-441 SAGATASTDT
+441 SAGAVASSDT

-466 ILVQNN
+466 ILVQSN
-472 VVPSSS
+472 VVPSSN

-519 SKFLMRF
+519 SKFFMRF

-623 ARQ
+623 AKQ

>member
-1 MKKLHLKLALGVV
+1 MKKMKLVMGVVLVLALGL
-14 FAIALCLVTSCKKE
+14 FSTSCKKE
-28 NPVGRI
+28 VATGKI
-34 QGLVTNA
+34 QGLVTNYA
-41 NTSEPIQGVN
+41 TSEPIQGVN

-76 GNYTVQGVK
+76 GNYTVQGTK
-85 SGFESNTKNIS
+85 SGFESNTKNITITS
-96 VVGGGIASGDM
+96 GNVSSGDM

-119 VDYLDFGA
+119 VDYLDFGT

-134 KIINVSATNALS
+134 KIINVSTTNAMS

-187 ANITVRSADQS
+187 ANITVRSADHS

-216 LSETTLDFGTTASNL
+216 LSETTLDFGTTANNL
-231 SFSVMNVGPNNTTLN
+231 SFSVMNVGPNGTTLN
-246 WTCSNINVNWLT
+246 WTCSNITVDWLT
-258 LNPMSGSTAG
+258 LSPTSGSTAG
-268 GNSTMVMAS
+268 GNSTMVMAT
-277 IDRNLID
+277 IDRTKFN
-284 GIVSTSVTIS
+284 GIVSTSVTVN
-294 GGGSS
+294 GAGMSS
-299 ATIVFTATAAGGGV
+299 TIVFNAQSEGSGV
-313 PVMQVSET
+313 AILQLSESA
-321 ELDFG
+321 LDFG
-326 EEETTKTFLVKN
+326 EQETAMTFQVRN
-338 AGTNG
+338 IGTNS
-343 SVLDWTISSP
+343 SVLDWTVSTP
-353 SVNWLTISPMSG
+353 AVNWLTISPMSG

-382 MFNTDVTT
+382 MFSNDVST
-390 NITVTGGGNTANVAV
+390 NITVSGGGNTASIAV
-405 SARYVDNTVVV
+405 SAKYFDNTVVV
-416 GDGLYCFFN
+416 GEGLYCFFN

-441 SAGATASTDT
+441 SAGAVASSDT

-466 ILVQNN
+466 ILVQSN
-472 VVPSSS
+472 VVPSSN

-519 SKFLMRF
+519 SKFFMRF

-623 ARQ
+623 AKQ

>member
-1 MKKLHLKLALGVV
+1 MKLVMGVVLVLALGL
-14 FAIALCLVTSCKKE
+14 FSTSCKKE
-28 NPVGRI
+28 VATGKI
-34 QGLVTNA
+34 QGLVTNYA
-41 NTSEPIQGVN
+41 TSEPIQGVN

-76 GNYTVQGVK
+76 GNYTVQGTK
-85 SGFESNTKNIS
+85 SGFESNTKNITITS
-96 VVGGGIASGDM
+96 GNVSSGDM

-119 VDYLDFGA
+119 VDYLDFGT

-134 KIINVSATNALS
+134 KIINVSTTNAMS

-187 ANITVRSADQS
+187 ANITVRSADHS

-216 LSETTLDFGTTASNL
+216 LSETTLDFGTTANNL
-231 SFSVMNVGPNNTTLN
+231 SFSVMNVGPNGTTLN
-246 WTCSNINVNWLT
+246 WTCSNITVDWLT
-258 LNPMSGSTAG
+258 LSPTSGSTAG
-268 GNSTMVMAS
+268 GNSTMVMAT
-277 IDRNLID
+277 IDRTKFN
-284 GIVSTSVTIS
+284 GIVSTSVTVN
-294 GGGSS
+294 GAGMSS
-299 ATIVFTATAAGGGV
+299 TIVFNAQSEGSGV
-313 PVMQVSET
+313 AILQLSENA
-321 ELDFG
+321 LDFG
-326 EEETTKTFLVKN
+326 EQETAMTFQVRN
-338 AGTNG
+338 IGTNS
-343 SVLDWTISSP
+343 SVLDWTISTP
-353 SVNWLTISPMSG
+353 AVNWLTISPMSG

-382 MFNTDVTT
+382 MFSNDVST
-390 NITVTGGGNTANVAV
+390 NITVSGGGNTASIAV
-405 SARYVDNTVVV
+405 SAKYFDNTVVV
-416 GDGLYCFFN
+416 GEGLYCFFN

-434 TGNFTGI
+434 TGNFSGI
-441 SAGATASTDT
+441 SAGAVASSDT

-466 ILVQNN
+466 VLVQNN
-472 VVPSSS
+472 IVPSST
-478 NYTISFWFKTANV
+478 NYTISFWFKTTSS
-491 GQYLIGSDQYG
+491 GQYMIGSDKYG

-513 MAITTG
+513 VAFTTG
-519 SKFLMRF
+519 SKYFFRF
-526 ADWRKRIE
+526 ANWRKYFE
-534 SDNTIE
+534 SENTME
-540 AYTNNQWHMVTFTY
+540 QYLDNQWHMMTFTF

-559 MIYFDGM
+559 MVYLDGV
-566 LYATST
+566 LRGTHVNS
-572 NTDYMWNTPGATYFG
+572 DYSWDAPTATYFG

-593 DNKTNFNGKLD
+593 DGKSNFNGKLD

>member
-1 MKKLHLKLALGVV
+1 MKKMKLVMGVVLVLALGL
-14 FAIALCLVTSCKKE
+14 FSTSCKKE
-28 NPVGRI
+28 VATGKI
-34 QGLVTNA
+34 QGLVTNYA
-41 NTSEPIQGVN
+41 TSEPIQGVN

-76 GNYTVQGVK
+76 GNYTVQGTK
-85 SGFESNTKNIS
+85 SGFESNTKNITITS
-96 VVGGGIASGDM
+96 GNVSSGDM

-119 VDYLDFGA
+119 VDYLDFGT

-134 KIINVSATNALS
+134 KIINVSSTNAMS

-187 ANITVRSADQS
+187 ANITVRSADHS

-216 LSETTLDFGTTASNL
+216 LSETTLDFGTTANNL
-231 SFSVMNVGPNNTTLN
+231 SFSVMNVGPNGTTLN
-246 WTCSNINVNWLT
+246 WTCSNITVDWLT
-258 LNPMSGSTAG
+258 LSPTSGSTAG
-268 GNSTMVMAS
+268 GNSTMVMAT
-277 IDRNLID
+277 IDRTKFN
-284 GIVSTSVTIS
+284 GIVSTSVTVN
-294 GGGSS
+294 GAGMSS
-299 ATIVFTATAAGGGV
+299 TIVFNAQSEGSGV
-313 PVMQVSET
+313 AILQLSENA
-321 ELDFG
+321 LDFG
-326 EEETTKTFLVKN
+326 EQETAMTFQVRN
-338 AGTNG
+338 IGTNS
-343 SVLDWTISSP
+343 SVLDWTISTP
-353 SVNWLTISPMSG
+353 AVNWLTISPMSG

-382 MFNTDVTT
+382 MFSSDVST
-390 NITVTGGGNTANVAV
+390 NITVSGGGNTASIAV
-405 SARYVDNTVVV
+405 SAKYFDNTVVV
-416 GDGLYCFFN
+416 GEGLYCFFN

-441 SAGATASTDT
+441 SAGAVASSDT

-466 ILVQNN
+466 ILVQSN
-472 VVPSSS
+472 VVPSSN

-519 SKFLMRF
+519 SKFFMRF

-623 ARQ
+623 AKQ

>member
-1 MKKLHLKLALGVV
+1 MKKMKLVMGVVLVLALGL
-14 FAIALCLVTSCKKE
+14 FSTSCKKE
-28 NPVGRI
+28 VATGKI
-34 QGLVTNA
+34 QGLVTNYA
-41 NTSEPIQGVN
+41 TSEPIQGVN

-76 GNYTVQGVK
+76 GNYTVQGTK
-85 SGFESNTKNIS
+85 SGFESNTKNITITS
-96 VVGGGIASGDM
+96 GNVSSGDM

-119 VDYLDFGA
+119 VDYLDFGT

-134 KIINVSATNALS
+134 KIINVSTTNAMS

-187 ANITVRSADQS
+187 ANITVRSADHS

-216 LSETTLDFGTTASNL
+216 LSETTLDFGTTANNL
-231 SFSVMNVGPNNTTLN
+231 SFSVMNVGPNGTTLN
-246 WTCSNINVNWLT
+246 WTCSNITVDWLT
-258 LNPMSGSTAG
+258 LSPTSGSTAG
-268 GNSTMVMAS
+268 GNSTMVMAT
-277 IDRNLID
+277 IDRTKFN
-284 GIVSTSVTIS
+284 GIVSTSVTVN
-294 GGGSS
+294 GAGMSS
-299 ATIVFTATAAGGGV
+299 TIVFNAQSEGSGV
-313 PVMQVSET
+313 AILQLSENA
-321 ELDFG
+321 LDFG
-326 EEETTKTFLVKN
+326 EQETAMTFQVRN
-338 AGTNG
+338 IGTNS
-343 SVLDWTISSP
+343 SVLDWTISTP
-353 SVNWLTISPMSG
+353 AVNWLTISPMSG

-382 MFNTDVTT
+382 MFSSDVST
-390 NITVTGGGNTANVAV
+390 NITVSGGGNTASIAV
-405 SARYVDNTVVV
+405 SAKYFDNTVVV
-416 GDGLYCFFN
+416 GEGLYCFFN

-441 SAGATASTDT
+441 SAGAVASSDT

-466 ILVQNN
+466 ILVQSN
-472 VVPSSS
+472 VVPSSN

-491 GQYLIGSDQYG
+491 GQYLMGSDQYG

-519 SKFLMRF
+519 SKFFMRF

>member
-1 MKKLHLKLALGVV
+1 MKKMKLVMGVVLVLALGL
-14 FAIALCLVTSCKKE
+14 FSTSCKKE
-28 NPVGRI
+28 VATGKI
-34 QGLVTNA
+34 QGLVTNYA
-41 NTSEPIQGVN
+41 TSEPIQGVN

-76 GNYTVQGVK
+76 GNYTVQGTK
-85 SGFESNTKNIS
+85 SGFESNTKNITITS
-96 VVGGGIASGDM
+96 GNVSSGDM

-119 VDYLDFGA
+119 VDYLDFGT

-134 KIINVSATNALS
+134 KIINVSTTNAMS

-187 ANITVRSADQS
+187 ANITVRSADHS

-216 LSETTLDFGTTASNL
+216 LSETTLDFGTTANNL
-231 SFSVMNVGPNNTTLN
+231 SFSVMNVGPNGTTLN
-246 WTCSNINVNWLT
+246 WTCSNITVDWLT
-258 LNPMSGSTAG
+258 LSPTSGSTAG
-268 GNSTMVMAS
+268 GNSTMVMAT
-277 IDRNLID
+277 IDRTKFN
-284 GIVSTSVTIS
+284 GIVSTSVTVN
-294 GGGSS
+294 GAGMSS
-299 ATIVFTATAAGGGV
+299 TIVFNAQSEGSGV
-313 PVMQVSET
+313 AILQLSENT
-321 ELDFG
+321 LDFG
-326 EEETTKTFLVKN
+326 EQETAMTFQVRN
-338 AGTNG
+338 IGTNS
-343 SVLDWTISSP
+343 SVLDWTISTP
-353 SVNWLTISPMSG
+353 AVNWLTISPMSG

-382 MFNTDVTT
+382 MFSNDVST
-390 NITVTGGGNTANVAV
+390 NITVSGGGNTASIAV
-405 SARYVDNTVVV
+405 SAKYFDNTIVV
-416 GDGLYCFFN
+416 GEGLYCFFN
-425 FDEQDLVDY
+425 FDEQDIVDY
-434 TGNFTGI
+434 NGNYTGI
-441 SAGATASTDT
+441 NAGAVPSSDT

-472 VVPSSS
+472 VVPTST
-478 NYTISFWFKTANV
+478 NYTISYWFKTTSS
-491 GQYLIGSDQYG
+491 GQYMIGSDKYG

-513 MAITTG
+513 IAFTTS
-519 SKFLMRF
+519 SKYFFRF
-526 ADWRKRIE
+526 ANWRVHFE
-534 SDNTIE
+534 SENTMDP
-540 AYTNNQWHMVTFTY
+540 YFDNQWHMLTFTF

-559 MIYFDGM
+559 MVYLDGV
-566 LYATST
+566 LKGTHVNT
-572 NTDYMWNTPGATYFG
+572 NYMWDAPTATYFG
-587 SNCRML
+587 SNCKML
-593 DNKTNFNGKLD
+593 DGKTNFNGKLD

-611 ALSATEVQALYN
+611 ALSATEIQALYN

>member
-34 QGLVTNA
+34 QGLVPNA

-76 GNYTVQGVK
+76 GNYTVQGTK
-85 SGFESNTKNIS
+85 SGFESNTKNITITS
-96 VVGGGIASGDM
+96 GNVSSGDM

-119 VDYLDFGA
+119 VDYLDFGT

-134 KIINVSATNALS
+134 KIINVSTTNAMS

-187 ANITVRSADQS
+187 ANITVRSADHS

-216 LSETTLDFGTTASNL
+216 LSETTLDFGTTANNL
-231 SFSVMNVGPNNTTLN
+231 SFSVMNVGPNGTTLN
-246 WTCSNINVNWLT
+246 WTCSNITVDWLT
-258 LNPMSGSTAG
+258 LNPTSGSTAG
-268 GNSTMVMAS
+268 GNSTMVMAT
-277 IDRNLID
+277 IDRTKFN
-284 GIVSTSVTIS
+284 GIVSTSVTVN
-294 GGGSS
+294 GAGMSS
-299 ATIVFTATAAGGGV
+299 TIVFNAQSEGSGV
-313 PVMQVSET
+313 AILQLSENA
-321 ELDFG
+321 LDFG
-326 EEETTKTFLVKN
+326 EQETAMTFQVRN
-338 AGTNG
+338 IGTNS
-343 SVLDWTISSP
+343 SVLDWTISTP
-353 SVNWLTISPMSG
+353 AVNWLTISPMSG

-382 MFNTDVTT
+382 MFSNDVST
-390 NITVTGGGNTANVAV
+390 NITVSGGGNTASIAV
-405 SARYVDNTVVV
+405 SAKYFDNTVVV
-416 GDGLYCFFN
+416 GEGLYCFFN

-441 SAGATASTDT
+441 SAGAVASSDT

-466 ILVQNN
+466 ILVQSN
-472 VVPSSS
+472 VVPSSN
-478 NYTISFWFKTANV
+478 NYTISFWFKTASS
-491 GQYLIGSDQYG
+491 GQYMIGSDKYG

-513 MAITTG
+513 VAFTTG
-519 SKFLMRF
+519 SKYFFRF
-526 ADWRKRIE
+526 ANWRKYFE
-534 SDNTIE
+534 SENTME
-540 AYTNNQWHMVTFTY
+540 QYLDNQWHMMTFTF

-559 MIYFDGM
+559 MVYLDGV
-566 LYATST
+566 LRGTHVNS
-572 NTDYMWNTPGATYFG
+572 DYSWDAPTATYFG

-593 DNKTNFNGKLD
+593 DGKSNFNGKLD

-611 ALSATEVQALYN
+611 ALSATEIQVLYN

>member
-1 MKKLHLKLALGVV
+1 MKKMKLVMGVVLVLALGL
-14 FAIALCLVTSCKKE
+14 FSTSCKKE
-28 NPVGRI
+28 VATGKI
-34 QGLVTNA
+34 QGLVTNYA
-41 NTSEPIQGVN
+41 TSEPIQGVN

-76 GNYTVQGVK
+76 GNYTVQGTK
-85 SGFESNTKNIS
+85 SGFESNTKNITITS
-96 VVGGGIASGDM
+96 GNVSSGDM

-119 VDYLDFGA
+119 VDYLDFGT

-134 KIINVSATNALS
+134 KIINVSTTNAMS

-187 ANITVRSADQS
+187 ANITVRSADHS

-216 LSETTLDFGTTASNL
+216 LSETTLDFGTTANNL
-231 SFSVMNVGPNNTTLN
+231 SFSVMNVGPNGTTLN
-246 WTCSNINVNWLT
+246 WTCSNITVDWLT
-258 LNPMSGSTAG
+258 LSPTSGSTAG
-268 GNSTMVMAS
+268 GNSTMVMAT
-277 IDRNLID
+277 IDRTKFN
-284 GIVSTSVTIS
+284 GIVSTSVTVN
-294 GGGSS
+294 GAGMSS
-299 ATIVFTATAAGGGV
+299 TIVFNAQSEGSGV
-313 PVMQVSET
+313 AILQLSENA
-321 ELDFG
+321 LDFG
-326 EEETTKTFLVKN
+326 EQETAMTFQVRN
-338 AGTNG
+338 IGTNS
-343 SVLDWTISSP
+343 SVLDWTISTP
-353 SVNWLTISPMSG
+353 AVNWLTISPMSG

-382 MFNTDVTT
+382 MFSNDVST
-390 NITVTGGGNTANVAV
+390 NITVSGGGNTASIAV
-405 SARYVDNTVVV
+405 SAKYFDNTVVV
-416 GDGLYCFFN
+416 GEGLYCFFN

-441 SAGATASTDT
+441 SAGAVASSDT

-466 ILVQNN
+466 ILLQSN
-472 VVPSSS
+472 VVPSSN

-519 SKFLMRF
+519 SKFFMRF

-623 ARQ
+623 AKQ

>member
-1 MKKLHLKLALGVV
+1 MKKMKLVMGVVLVLALG
-14 FAIALCLVTSCKKE
+14 LLSTSCKKE
-28 NPVGRI
+28 VATGKI
-34 QGLVTNA
+34 QGLVTNYA
-41 NTSEPIQGVN
+41 TSEPIQGVN

-56 TGASAVTG
+56 TGDSAVTG

-76 GNYTVQGVK
+76 GNYTVQGTK
-85 SGFESNTKNIS
+85 SGFESNTKNITITS
-96 VVGGGIASGDM
+96 GNVSSGDM

-119 VDYLDFGA
+119 VDYLDFGT

-134 KIINVSATNALS
+134 KIINVSTTNAMS

-187 ANITVRSADQS
+187 ANITVRSADHS

-216 LSETTLDFGTTASNL
+216 LSETTLDFGTTANNL
-231 SFSVMNVGPNNTTLN
+231 SFSVMNVGPNGTTLN
-246 WTCSNINVNWLT
+246 WTCSNITVDWLT
-258 LNPMSGSTAG
+258 LSPTSGSTAG
-268 GNSTMVMAS
+268 GNSTMVMAT
-277 IDRNLID
+277 IDRTKFN
-284 GIVSTSVTIS
+284 GIVSTSVTVN
-294 GGGSS
+294 GAGMSS
-299 ATIVFTATAAGGGV
+299 TIVFNAQSEGSGV
-313 PVMQVSET
+313 AILQLSENA
-321 ELDFG
+321 LDFG
-326 EEETTKTFLVKN
+326 EQETAMTFQVRN
-338 AGTNG
+338 IGTNS
-343 SVLDWTISSP
+343 SVLDWTISTP
-353 SVNWLTISPMSG
+353 AVNWLTISPMSG

-382 MFNTDVTT
+382 MFSNDVST
-390 NITVTGGGNTANVAV
+390 NITVSGGGNTASIAV
-405 SARYVDNTVVV
+405 SAKYFDNTVVV
-416 GDGLYCFFN
+416 GEGLYCFFN

-434 TGNFTGI
+434 TGSFSGI
-441 SAGATASTDT
+441 SAGAVASSDT

-472 VVPSSS
+472 VVPTST
-478 NYTISFWFKTANV
+478 NYTISYWFKTTSS
-491 GQYLIGSDQYG
+491 GQYMIGSDKYG

-513 MAITTG
+513 IAFTTS
-519 SKFLMRF
+519 SKYFFRF
-526 ADWRKRIE
+526 ANWRVHFE
-534 SDNTIE
+534 SENTMDP
-540 AYTNNQWHMVTFTY
+540 YFDNQWHMLTFTF

-559 MIYFDGM
+559 MVYLDGV
-566 LYATST
+566 LKGTHVNT
-572 NTDYMWNTPGATYFG
+572 NYMWDAPTATYFG
-587 SNCRML
+587 SNCKML
-593 DNKTNFNGKLD
+593 DGKTNFNGKLD

-611 ALSATEVQALYN
+611 ALSATEIQALYN

>member
-1 MKKLHLKLALGVV
+1 MKKMKLVMGVVLVLALGL
-14 FAIALCLVTSCKKE
+14 FSTSCKKE
-28 NPVGRI
+28 VATGKI
-34 QGLVTNA
+34 QGLVTNYA
-41 NTSEPIQGVN
+41 TSEPIQGVN

-76 GNYTVQGVK
+76 GNYTVQGTK
-85 SGFESNTKNIS
+85 SGFESNTKNITITS
-96 VVGGGIASGDM
+96 GNVSSGDM

-119 VDYLDFGA
+119 VDYLDFGT

-134 KIINVSATNALS
+134 KIINVSTTNAMS

-187 ANITVRSADQS
+187 ANITVRSADHS

-216 LSETTLDFGTTASNL
+216 LSETTLDFGTTANNL
-231 SFSVMNVGPNNTTLN
+231 SFSVMNVGPNGTTLN
-246 WTCSNINVNWLT
+246 WTCSNITVDWLT
-258 LNPMSGSTAG
+258 LSPTSGSTAG
-268 GNSTMVMAS
+268 GNSTMVMAT
-277 IDRNLID
+277 IDRTKFN
-284 GIVSTSVTIS
+284 GIVSTSVTVN
-294 GGGSS
+294 GAGMSS
-299 ATIVFTATAAGGGV
+299 TIVFNAQSEGSGV
-313 PVMQVSET
+313 AILQLSENA
-321 ELDFG
+321 LDFG
-326 EEETTKTFLVKN
+326 EQETAMTFQVRN
-338 AGTNG
+338 IGTNS
-343 SVLDWTISSP
+343 SVLDWTISTP
-353 SVNWLTISPMSG
+353 AVNWLTISPMSG

-382 MFNTDVTT
+382 MFSNDVST
-390 NITVTGGGNTANVAV
+390 NITVSGGGNTASIAV
-405 SARYVDNTVVV
+405 SAKYFDNTVVV
-416 GDGLYCFFN
+416 GEGLYCFFN

-434 TGNFTGI
+434 IGNFTGI
-441 SAGATASTDT
+441 SAGAVASSDT

-466 ILVQNN
+466 ILVQSN
-472 VVPSSS
+472 VVPSSN

-519 SKFLMRF
+519 SKFFMRF

-623 ARQ
+623 AKQ

>member
-1 MKKLHLKLALGVV
+1 MKKMKLVMGVVLVLALGL
-14 FAIALCLVTSCKKE
+14 FSTSCKKE
-28 NPVGRI
+28 VATGKI
-34 QGLVTNA
+34 QGLVTNYA
-41 NTSEPIQGVN
+41 TSEPIQGVN

-76 GNYTVQGVK
+76 GNYTVQGTK
-85 SGFESNTKNIS
+85 SGFESNTKNITITS
-96 VVGGGIASGDM
+96 GNVSSGDM

-119 VDYLDFGA
+119 VDYLDFGT

-134 KIINVSATNALS
+134 KIINVSTTNAMS

-187 ANITVRSADQS
+187 ANITVRSADHS

-216 LSETTLDFGTTASNL
+216 LSETTLDFGTTANNL
-231 SFSVMNVGPNNTTLN
+231 SFSVMNVGPNGTTLN
-246 WTCSNINVNWLT
+246 WTCSNITVDWLT
-258 LNPMSGSTAG
+258 LSPTSGSTAG
-268 GNSTMVMAS
+268 GDSTMVMAT
-277 IDRNLID
+277 IDRTKFN
-284 GIVSTSVTIS
+284 GIVSTSVTVN
-294 GGGSS
+294 GAGMSS
-299 ATIVFTATAAGGGV
+299 TIVFNAQSEGSGV
-313 PVMQVSET
+313 AILQLSENT
-321 ELDFG
+321 LDFG
-326 EEETTKTFLVKN
+326 EQETAMTFQVRN
-338 AGTNG
+338 IGTNS
-343 SVLDWTISSP
+343 SVLDWTISTP
-353 SVNWLTISPMSG
+353 AVNWLTISPMSG

-382 MFNTDVTT
+382 MFSSDVST
-390 NITVTGGGNTANVAV
+390 NITVSGGGNTASIAV
-405 SARYVDNTVVV
+405 SAKYFDNTVVV
-416 GDGLYCFFN
+416 GEGLYCFFN

-441 SAGATASTDT
+441 SAGAVASSDT

-466 ILVQNN
+466 ILVQSN
-472 VVPSSS
+472 VVPSSN
-478 NYTISFWFKTANV
+478 NYTISFWFKNANV

-519 SKFLMRF
+519 SKFFMRF

-623 ARQ
+623 AKQ

>member
-1 MKKLHLKLALGVV
+1 MKKMKLVMGVVLVLALGL
-14 FAIALCLVTSCKKE
+14 FSTSCKKE
-28 NPVGRI
+28 VATGKI
-34 QGLVTNA
+34 QGLVTNYA
-41 NTSEPIQGVN
+41 TSEPIQGVN

-76 GNYTVQGVK
+76 GNYTVQGTK
-85 SGFESNTKNIS
+85 SGFESNTKNITITS
-96 VVGGGIASGDM
+96 GNVSSGDM

-119 VDYLDFGA
+119 VDYLDFGT

-134 KIINVSATNALS
+134 KIINVSTTNAMS

-160 STGSIQGGQETTVNV
+160 TTGSIQGGQETTVNV

-181 LSQTTT
+181 ISQTTT

-216 LSETTLDFGTTASNL
+216 LSETTLDFGTTANNL
-231 SFSVMNVGPNNTTLN
+231 SFSVMNVGPNGTTLN
-246 WTCSNINVNWLT
+246 WTCSNITVDWLT
-258 LNPMSGSTAG
+258 LNPTSGSTAG
-268 GNSTMVMAS
+268 GNSTQVMAS
-277 IDRNLID
+277 IDRTKFN
-284 GIVSTSVTIS
+284 GIVSTSVTVN
-294 GGGSS
+294 GAGMSS
-299 ATIVFTATAAGGGV
+299 TIVFNAQSEGSGV
-313 PVMQVSET
+313 AILQLSESA
-321 ELDFG
+321 LDFG
-326 EEETTKTFLVKN
+326 EQETAMTFQVRN
-338 AGTNG
+338 IGTNS
-343 SVLDWTISSP
+343 SVLDWTVNTP
-353 SVNWLTISPMSG
+353 AVNWLTISPMSG

-370 NASLVTVLIDRS
+370 NASLVTVLIDRT
-382 MFNTDVTT
+382 MFSSDVST
-390 NITVTGGGNTANVAV
+390 NITVSGGGNTASIAV
-405 SARYVDNTVVV
+405 SAKYFDNTIVV

-425 FDEQDLVDY
+425 FDEQDIVDY
-434 TGNFTGI
+434 NGNYTGI
-441 SAGATASTDT
+441 NAGAVASSDT

-466 ILVQNN
+466 ILVQSN
-472 VVPSSS
+472 VVPSSN

-519 SKFLMRF
+519 SKFFMRF

-623 ARQ
+623 AKQ

>member
-1 MKKLHLKLALGVV
+1 MKKMKLVMGVVLVLALGL
-14 FAIALCLVTSCKKE
+14 FSTSCKKE
-28 NPVGRI
+28 VATGKI
-34 QGLVTNA
+34 QGLVTNYA
-41 NTSEPIQGVN
+41 TSEPIQGVN

-76 GNYTVQGVK
+76 GNYTVQGTK
-85 SGFESNTKNIS
+85 SGFESNTKNITITS
-96 VVGGGIASGDM
+96 GNVSSGDM

-119 VDYLDFGA
+119 VDYLDFGT

-134 KIINVSATNALS
+134 KIINVSTTNAMS

-187 ANITVRSADQS
+187 ANITVRSADHS

-216 LSETTLDFGTTASNL
+216 LSETTLDFGTTANNL
-231 SFSVMNVGPNNTTLN
+231 SFSVMNVGPNGTTLN
-246 WTCSNINVNWLT
+246 WTCSNITVDWLT
-258 LNPMSGSTAG
+258 LSPTSGSTAG
-268 GNSTMVMAS
+268 GNSTMVMAT
-277 IDRNLID
+277 IDRTKFN
-284 GIVSTSVTIS
+284 GIVSTSVTVN
-294 GGGSS
+294 GAGMSS
-299 ATIVFTATAAGGGV
+299 TIVFNAQSEGSGV
-313 PVMQVSET
+313 AILQLSESA
-321 ELDFG
+321 LDFG
-326 EEETTKTFLVKN
+326 EQETAMTFQVRN
-338 AGTNG
+338 IGTNS
-343 SVLDWTISSP
+343 SVLDWTVSTP
-353 SVNWLTISPMSG
+353 AVNWLTISPMSG

-382 MFNTDVTT
+382 MFSSDVST
-390 NITVTGGGNTANVAV
+390 NITVSGGGNTASIAV
-405 SARYVDNTVVV
+405 SAKYFDNTIVV
-416 GDGLYCFFN
+416 GEGLYCFFN
-425 FDEQDLVDY
+425 FDEQDIVDY
-434 TGNFTGI
+434 NGNYTGI
-441 SAGATASTDT
+441 NAGAVPSSDT

-472 VVPSSS
+472 IVPTST
-478 NYTISFWFKTANV
+478 NYTISYWFKTTSS
-491 GQYLIGSDQYG
+491 GQYMIGSDKYG

-513 MAITTG
+513 IAFTTS
-519 SKFLMRF
+519 SKYFFRF
-526 ADWRKRIE
+526 ANWRVHFE
-534 SDNTIE
+534 SENTMDP
-540 AYTNNQWHMVTFTY
+540 YFDNQWHMLTFTF

-559 MIYFDGM
+559 MVYLDGV
-566 LYATST
+566 LKGTHVNT
-572 NTDYMWNTPGATYFG
+572 NYMWDAPTATYFG
-587 SNCRML
+587 SNCKML
-593 DNKTNFNGKLD
+593 DGKTNFNGKLD

-611 ALSATEVQALYN
+611 ALSATEIQALYN

>member
-1 MKKLHLKLALGVV
+1 MKKLNLFLGIICA
-14 FAIALCLVTSCKKE
+14 FALCLVSCTKE
-28 NPVGRI
+28 KTTGRI
-34 QGLVTNA
+34 QGIVTNM

-76 GNYTVQGVK
+76 GNYTVQGTK
-85 SGFESNTKNIS
+85 SGFESNTKNITITS
-96 VVGGGIASGDM
+96 GNVSSGDM

-119 VDYLDFGA
+119 VDYLDFGT

-134 KIINVSATNALS
+134 KIINVSTTNAMS

-187 ANITVRSADQS
+187 ANITVRSADHS

-216 LSETTLDFGTTASNL
+216 LSETTLDFGITANNL
-231 SFSVMNVGPNNTTLN
+231 SFSVMNVGPNGTTLN
-246 WTCSNINVNWLT
+246 WTCSNITVDWLT
-258 LNPMSGSTAG
+258 LSPTSGSTAG
-268 GNSTMVMAS
+268 GNSTMVMAT
-277 IDRNLID
+277 IDRTKFN
-284 GIVSTSVTIS
+284 GIVSTSVTVN
-294 GGGSS
+294 GAGMSS
-299 ATIVFTATAAGGGV
+299 TIVFNAQSEGSGV
-313 PVMQVSET
+313 AILQLSENA
-321 ELDFG
+321 LDFG
-326 EEETTKTFLVKN
+326 EQETAMTFQVRN
-338 AGTNG
+338 IGTNS
-343 SVLDWTISSP
+343 SVLDWTISTP
-353 SVNWLTISPMSG
+353 AVNWLTISPMSG

-382 MFNTDVTT
+382 MFSNDVST
-390 NITVTGGGNTANVAV
+390 NITVSGGGNTASIAV
-405 SARYVDNTVVV
+405 SAKYFDNTVVV
-416 GDGLYCFFN
+416 GEGLYCFFN

-441 SAGATASTDT
+441 SAGAVASSDT

-466 ILVQNN
+466 ILVQSN
-472 VVPSSS
+472 VVPSSN

-519 SKFLMRF
+519 SKFFMRF

>member
-1 MKKLHLKLALGVV
+1 MKKIKLVMGVVLVLALGL
-14 FAIALCLVTSCKKE
+14 FSTSCKKE
-28 NPVGRI
+28 VATGKI
-34 QGLVTNA
+34 QGLVTNYA
-41 NTSEPIQGVN
+41 TSEPIQGVN

-76 GNYTVQGVK
+76 GNYTVQGTK
-85 SGFESNTKNIS
+85 SGFESNTKNITITS
-96 VVGGGIASGDM
+96 GNVSSGDM

-119 VDYLDFGA
+119 VDYLDFGT

-134 KIINVSATNALS
+134 KIINVSTTNAMS

-187 ANITVRSADQS
+187 ANITVRSADHS

-216 LSETTLDFGTTASNL
+216 LSETTLDFGTTANNL
-231 SFSVMNVGPNNTTLN
+231 SFSVMNVGPIGTTLN
-246 WTCSNINVNWLT
+246 WTCSNITVDWLT
-258 LNPMSGSTAG
+258 LNPTSGSTAG
-268 GNSTMVMAS
+268 GNSTMVMAT
-277 IDRNLID
+277 IDRTKFN
-284 GIVSTSVTIS
+284 GIVSTSVTVN
-294 GGGSS
+294 GAGMSS
-299 ATIVFTATAAGGGV
+299 TIVFNAQSEGSGV
-313 PVMQVSET
+313 AILQLSENA
-321 ELDFG
+321 LDFG
-326 EEETTKTFLVKN
+326 EQETAMTFQVRN
-338 AGTNG
+338 IGTNS
-343 SVLDWTISSP
+343 SVLDWTISTP
-353 SVNWLTISPMSG
+353 AVNWLTISPMSG

-382 MFNTDVTT
+382 MFSNDVST
-390 NITVTGGGNTANVAV
+390 NITVSGGGNTASIVV
-405 SARYVDNTVVV
+405 SAKYFDNTVVV
-416 GDGLYCFFN
+416 GEGLYCFFN

-441 SAGATASTDT
+441 SAGAVASSDT

-466 ILVQNN
+466 ILVQSN
-472 VVPSSS
+472 VVPSSN

-519 SKFLMRF
+519 SKFFMRF

>member
-1 MKKLHLKLALGVV
+1 MKKMKLVMGVV
-14 FAIALCLVTSCKKE
+14 LVLTLGLFSTSCKKE
-28 NPVGRI
+28 VATGKI
-34 QGLVTNA
+34 QGLVTNYA
-41 NTSEPIQGVN
+41 TSEPIQGVN

-76 GNYTVQGVK
+76 GNYTVQGTK
-85 SGFESNTKNIS
+85 SGFESNTKNITITS
-96 VVGGGIASGDM
+96 GNVSSGDM

-119 VDYLDFGA
+119 VDYLDFGT

-134 KIINVSATNALS
+134 KIINVSTTNAMS

-187 ANITVRSADQS
+187 ANITVRSADHS

-216 LSETTLDFGTTASNL
+216 LSETTLDFGTTANNL
-231 SFSVMNVGPNNTTLN
+231 SFSVMNVGPNGTTLN
-246 WTCSNINVNWLT
+246 WTCSNITVDWLT
-258 LNPMSGSTAG
+258 LSPTSGSTAG
-268 GNSTMVMAS
+268 GNSTMVMAT
-277 IDRNLID
+277 IDRTKFN
-284 GIVSTSVTIS
+284 GIVSTSVTVN
-294 GGGSS
+294 GAGMSS
-299 ATIVFTATAAGGGV
+299 TIVFNAQSEGSGV
-313 PVMQVSET
+313 AILQLSENA
-321 ELDFG
+321 LDFG
-326 EEETTKTFLVKN
+326 EQETAMTFQVRN
-338 AGTNG
+338 IGTNS
-343 SVLDWTISSP
+343 SVLDWTISTP
-353 SVNWLTISPMSG
+353 AVNWLTISPMSG

-382 MFNTDVTT
+382 MFSSDVST
-390 NITVTGGGNTANVAV
+390 NITVSGGGNTASIAV
-405 SARYVDNTVVV
+405 SAKYFDNTIVV
-416 GDGLYCFFN
+416 GEGLYCFFN
-425 FDEQDLVDY
+425 FDEQDIVDY
-434 TGNFTGI
+434 NGNYTGI
-441 SAGATASTDT
+441 NAGAVPSSDT

-472 VVPSSS
+472 IVPTST
-478 NYTISFWFKTANV
+478 NYTISYWFKTTSS
-491 GQYLIGSDQYG
+491 GQYMIGSDKYG

-513 MAITTG
+513 IAFTTS
-519 SKFLMRF
+519 SKYFFRF
-526 ADWRKRIE
+526 ANWRVHFE
-534 SDNTIE
+534 SENTMDP
-540 AYTNNQWHMVTFTY
+540 YFDNQWHMLTFTF

-559 MIYFDGM
+559 MVYLDGV
-566 LYATST
+566 LKGTHVNT
-572 NTDYMWNTPGATYFG
+572 NYMWDAPTATYFG
-587 SNCRML
+587 SNCKML
-593 DNKTNFNGKLD
+593 DGKTNFNGKLD

-611 ALSATEVQALYN
+611 ALSATEIQALYN